1 MPWTP
6 LHIAI
11 ADEADLKVH
20 DMAQD
25 ETILRWLNETDE
37 AGVTPLHLAAETAQT
52 TIVQVSCSCVI
63 LVHFNCPR
71 PTACPLL

>member
-20 DMAQD
+20 EMAQNG
-25 ETILRWLNETDE
+25 TILQWLNETDE
-37 AGVTPLHLAAETAQT
+37 AGVTPLHLASETEQT
-52 TIVQVSCSCVI
+52 AIVQVRTKLS
-63 LVHFNCPR
+63 
-71 PTACPLL
+71 PL